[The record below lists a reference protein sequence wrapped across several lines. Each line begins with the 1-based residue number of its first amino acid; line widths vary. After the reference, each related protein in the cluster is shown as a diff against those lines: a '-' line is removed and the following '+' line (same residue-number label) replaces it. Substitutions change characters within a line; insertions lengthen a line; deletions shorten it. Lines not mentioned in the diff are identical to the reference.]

1 MFFFLFP
8 TRKSA
13 KKNEQGTMP
22 TLLWFACLSPRI
34 PYIDVW
40 RIYGGILY
48 LSEITKETSFSKIK
62 ELIIHQNY
70 KAGEGNYDIAL
81 IKLQTPL
88 NFTGMQHI

>member
-1 MFFFLFP
+1 
-8 TRKSA
+8 
-13 KKNEQGTMP
+13 MP
-22 TLLWFACLSPRI
+22 TLLWFACLSHRI
-34 PYIDVW
+34 PYTDVW